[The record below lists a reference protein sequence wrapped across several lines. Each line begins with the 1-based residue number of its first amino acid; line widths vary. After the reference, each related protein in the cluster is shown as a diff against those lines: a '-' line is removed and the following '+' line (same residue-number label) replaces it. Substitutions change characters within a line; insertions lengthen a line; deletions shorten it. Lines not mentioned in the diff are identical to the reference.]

1 MEKTKKGEI
10 KDKKRRDLAETWKK
24 GERRGGGGEKGRW
37 RKEKEKRE
45 ERKRRYTGK
54 GRRGNKQEIQG
65 ETLNGRS

>member
-1 MEKTKKGEI
+1 M
-10 KDKKRRDLAETWKK
+10 AETWKK